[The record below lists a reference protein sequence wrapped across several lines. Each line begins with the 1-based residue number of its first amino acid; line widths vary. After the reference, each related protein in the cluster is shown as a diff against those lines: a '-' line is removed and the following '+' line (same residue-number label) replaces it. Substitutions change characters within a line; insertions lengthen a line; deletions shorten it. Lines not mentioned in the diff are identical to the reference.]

1 MCKSLLGENKT
12 TGALKVNGL
21 YLYCIRE
28 KAQQKITTEGIDGK
42 SKVFLFP
49 YQDLEAVV
57 SEVPLEEFDSE
68 EIQQKAQ
75 EDLNWIKEKSQLH
88 EAVVEEAMGSNGN
101 TSAVIPMT
109 FGTIFKSRE
118 KIQRTVAEHYSEFE
132 NLLTFLQ
139 GKQEWGVKVYLS
151 NRKAL
156 EEIIKNNDNVKAT
169 QEKISVM
176 PKGMAYFF
184 EKQMAE
190 QISSEISREIEIYT
204 QEIFLALTK
213 HAQTGIK
220 GKILDKELTGK
231 CEPMVLNAIYLIQTR
246 DVEHF
251 KKEINRLS
259 REMDQKGFQFEYSGP
274 WPPYNFTKLEE
285 YDSIC

>member
-1 MCKSLLGENKT
+1 M
-12 TGALKVNGL
+12 NGL

-28 KAQQKITTEGIDGK
+28 KAHQRFTTKGIEGKG
-42 SKVFLFP
+42 KVFILP

-88 EAVVEEAMGSNGN
+88 EAVVEDAMRGNGN

-118 KIQRTVAEHYSEFE
+118 KIQQTIEEHYSEFG
-132 NLLTFLQ
+132 NLLTVLQ
-139 GKQEWGVKVYLS
+139 GRQEWGVKVYLA

-156 EEIIKNNDNVKAT
+156 EEIIKNNDIVKAT
-169 QEKISVM
+169 QKKIVAM

-190 QISSEISREIEIYT
+190 HISSEMTKEIENYT
-204 QEIFLALTK
+204 QDIFLALKK
-213 HAQTGIK
+213 HAETGIK

-231 CEPMVLNAIYLIQTR
+231 SEPMVLNAIYLIHKKK
-246 DVEHF
+246 VHNF
-251 KKEINRLS
+251 KKEIERLS
-259 REMDQKGFQFEYSGP
+259 TKMQPKGFQFEYSGP
-274 WPPYNFTKLEE
+274 WPPYNFAKV
-285 YDSIC
+285 

>member
-1 MCKSLLGENKT
+1 M
-12 TGALKVNGL
+12 NGL

-28 KAQQKITTEGIDGK
+28 KAHQRFTTKGIEGKG
-42 SKVFLFP
+42 KVFILP

-68 EIQQKAQ
+68 EIKHKAQ
-75 EDLNWIKEKSQLH
+75 DDLNWIKEKSQLH
-88 EAVVEEAMGSNGN
+88 EAVVEDAMRGNGN

-118 KIQRTVAEHYSEFE
+118 KIQQTIEEHYSEFE
-132 NLLTFLQ
+132 NLLTVLQ
-139 GKQEWGVKVYLS
+139 GRQEWGVKVYLA

-169 QEKISVM
+169 QEKIAVM

-184 EKQMAE
+184 EKQLEE

-204 QEIFLALTK
+204 QEIFLALKK
-213 HAQTGIK
+213 HAETGIK
-220 GKILDKELTGK
+220 GKILGRELTGK
-231 CEPMVLNAIYLIQTR
+231 CEPMVLNAIYLIQIKNIQ
-246 DVEHF
+246 DF
-251 KKEINRLS
+251 KNEIDRLS
-259 REMDQKGFQFEYSGP
+259 REMGAKGFQLEYSGP

-285 YDSIC
+285 YASIC